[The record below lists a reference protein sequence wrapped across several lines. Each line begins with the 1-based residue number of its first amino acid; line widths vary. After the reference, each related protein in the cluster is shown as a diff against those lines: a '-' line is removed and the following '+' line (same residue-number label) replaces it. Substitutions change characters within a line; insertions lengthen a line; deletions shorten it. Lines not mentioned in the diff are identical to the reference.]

1 MSTLSRRGFTLVELL
16 VALVLL
22 SIVSAS
28 LYKVLVNNQR
38 MYQSQTQRID
48 LQSNLRA
55 AQSILPADLREVDAT
70 EGDITAASATSITF
84 RAMRWLGFICNL
96 PVTGG
101 GLQNPVLAINL
112 TNKKMFYIRFPA
124 AGDSVLIRYEGDEGT
139 RNDDSWVRGVVTA
152 TGTLNCAGTPVY
164 PDNSAGRLLTVSAS
178 MLAADSGPVI
188 RTPNVVN
195 SIYAG
200 APVRGFMSVT
210 YGLYMPPGDTSWYVG
225 MRSGTNAV
233 QPLIGP
239 VLSNGL
245 ELAYF
250 DSSGTQLATPLSGAD
265 LLRVM
270 RVTVTVRARTA
281 QPVRRASGGT
291 LLGSVIDSTVA
302 RVALRNNRR
311 F

>member
-1 MSTLSRRGFTLVELL
+1 MSRLSRSGFTLVELL

-22 SIVSAS
+22 GIVSAS
-28 LYKVLVNNQR
+28 LYRVLVNNQR

-48 LQSNLRA
+48 LQANLRA
-55 AQSILPADLREVDAT
+55 AQSILPADLREVDAS
-70 EGDITAASATSITF
+70 EGDITQASSTSITF
-84 RAMRWLGFICNL
+84 RAMRWMAFICNP

-101 GLQNPVLAINL
+101 GLQTPVLALTL
-112 TNKKMFYIRFPA
+112 TNKKMFFIRFPS

-139 RNDDSWVRGVVTA
+139 RNDDAWVRGLVTA
-152 TGTLNCAGTPVY
+152 TGTLNCPGTPTY
-164 PDNSAGRLLTVSAS
+164 PDNSPGRLLSVTAS
-178 MLAADSGPVI
+178 MLSADSGPVI
-188 RTPNVVN
+188 KTPNAVN
-195 SIYAG
+195 TIYAG
-200 APVRGFMSVT
+200 APVRGFINVT
-210 YGLYMPPGDTSWYVG
+210 YALYRPAGDTSWYVG
-225 MRSGTNAV
+225 MRSGSNAI

-245 ELAYF
+245 EMTYF
-250 DSSGTQLATPLSGAD
+250 DSIGTQLSAPLSDSD

-270 RVTVTVRARTA
+270 RVTITVRARTA
-281 QPVRRASGGT
+281 QAVRRASGGT

>member
-22 SIVSAS
+22 GIVSAS
-28 LYKVLVNNQR
+28 LYRVLVNNQR

-55 AQSILPADLREVDAT
+55 AQSILPADLREVDAS
-70 EGDITAASATSITF
+70 EGDITAASATSLTF
-84 RAMRWLGFICNL
+84 RAMRWLGFICN
-96 PVTGG
+96 PPATGG
-101 GLQNPVLAINL
+101 GLQNPVLLFTL
-112 TNKKMFYIRFPA
+112 TNKKVFFIRFPA

-152 TGTLNCAGTPVY
+152 TGTLNCPGSPIY
-164 PDNSAGRLLTVSAS
+164 PDNTAGRLLTVSAS
-178 MLAADSGPVI
+178 MLAADSGPVLK
-188 RTPNVVN
+188 TPNAAN
-195 SIYAG
+195 TIYAG
-200 APVRGFMSVT
+200 APVRGFASVT
-210 YGLYMPPGDTSWYVG
+210 YSLYQPSGDTSWYVG
-225 MRSGTNAV
+225 MRSGSNAV

-239 VLSNGL
+239 VLTNGL
-245 ELAYF
+245 EMTYF
-250 DSSGTQLATPLSGAD
+250 DSAGTQLTTPLSASD

-270 RVTVTVRARTA
+270 RVTITVRARTA
-281 QPVRRASGGT
+281 QPVRRTSGGT

>member
-1 MSTLSRRGFTLVELL
+1 MSRLSRSGFTLVELL

-22 SIVSAS
+22 GIVSAS
-28 LYKVLVNNQR
+28 LYRVLVNNQR

-48 LQSNLRA
+48 LQANLRA
-55 AQSILPADLREVDAT
+55 AQSILPADLREVDAS
-70 EGDITAASATSITF
+70 EGDVTAASATSITF
-84 RAMRWLGFICNL
+84 RAMRWIAFLCNR
-96 PVTGG
+96 PVTGVG
-101 GLQNPVLAINL
+101 GTTPVLALNL
-112 TNKKMFYIRFPA
+112 TNKKMFFIRFPA

-139 RNDDSWVRGVVTA
+139 RNDDAWVRGVVTA
-152 TGTLNCAGTPVY
+152 TGTLACSGLPIY

-178 MLAADSGPVI
+178 MLSADSGPVI
-188 RTPNVVN
+188 KTPNVVN

-200 APVRGFMSVT
+200 APVRGFINVT
-210 YGLYMPPGDTSWYVG
+210 YSLYQPAGDTSWYVG
-225 MRSGTNAV
+225 MRSGTNAI

-245 ELAYF
+245 EMTYF
-250 DSSGTQLATPLSGAD
+250 DSTGTQLSAPLSAAD

-270 RVTVTVRARTA
+270 RVTITVRARTA
-281 QPVRRASGGT
+281 EAVRRASGGT

-302 RVALRNNRR
+302 RVSLRNNRR